1 MTALSSAIFV
11 TPFLD
16 GARRFTRIRL
26 KLVAMTVYSVRMAVP
41 SQFLSDSTS
50 KDIRGGLRPN
60 GLVL

>member
-26 KLVAMTVYSVRMAVP
+26 KL
-41 SQFLSDSTS
+41 
-50 KDIRGGLRPN
+50 DIRGGLRPN
-60 GLVL
+60 GLAL